1 MRKHIF
7 MIPALLLLAST
18 LLRAQDGDGSAA
30 VPALPW
36 SIGISVGGTYMMH
49 SGGLVFPREAPP
61 LISYDDASGFG
72 PAFGVRLSIPLSESL
87 ALSPRL
93 FAECRRGTFTSEP
106 FMMEIIGRDMRPE
119 DMMLEDEL
127 DVILRVGGLD
137 LLLAWHPAGGGFYL
151 AAGPSIGLRL
161 YEEFRVTES
170 ILSPQGVTFLDGST
184 AREMYD
190 DDPGLSRS
198 VHLGVR
204 GGAGYVIPLNE
215 DLALGAEVLY
225 LYSLQTVTEDDDW
238 TLQGLQGTVTLQFNL

>member
-1 MRKHIF
+1 MSNRII
-7 MIPALLLLAST
+7 MIPALLLLLSPF
-18 LLRAQDGDGSAA
+18 LRAQDSDEGTAA
-30 VPALPW
+30 PTLPW
-36 SIGISVGGTYMMH
+36 SIGVSVGGTFMMH

-72 PAFGVRLSIPLSESL
+72 PAFGVRISIPLSNSL

-93 FAECRRGTFTSEP
+93 FAECRRGTFTSDP

-137 LLLAWHPAGGGFYL
+137 LLLAWHPSGGGFYV

-170 ILSPQGVTFLDGST
+170 ILSPQGVTFLDGS
-184 AREMYD
+184 ASREMYD

-198 VHLGVR
+198 VHLGIR
-204 GGAGYVIPLNE
+204 GGAGYLLSLNE
-215 DLALGAEVLY
+215 DLALGGELLY
-225 LYSLQTVTEDDDW
+225 LYPLQTVTEDDDW